1 MDMLQSYPRD
11 SPRTEQLQNQPEQP
25 PCFGKPARLEGKN
38 YRKTWHLVLKTYGFS
53 TDSPGFHSLFFRW
66 TNPVTTWRFP
76 RGTPVVTMR
85 FNTKPCSYDL
95 DDDWVYPQPETIT
108 FPWTSRRRT
117 PRTVPQFVSEVG
129 GNNSSKLWVY
139 GRYIEQDGAPSR
151 ASDRVQLVYVCGWM
165 NYGLW

>member
-1 MDMLQSYPRD
+1 MIHHELNSYK
-11 SPRTEQLQNQPEQP
+11 TNQNNHHVLENQLDLKGRIT
-25 PCFGKPARLEGKN
+25 GKPDIWCSKPMVFPQIA
-38 YRKTWHLVLKTYGFS
+38 LVS
-53 TDSPGFHSLFFRW
+53 VLFFFGW